1 MNSAQNMNKVMMMVY
16 VPSIIF
22 IYIYIHINMES
33 HWGLLYP
40 ILLLYCVDPGD
51 PRRPDRERRER
62 REPRI
67 AVR

>member
-1 MNSAQNMNKVMMMVY
+1 MIQIYWILLRRMNSAQNMNKVMMM
-16 VPSIIF
+16 
-22 IYIYIHINMES
+22 IYIPC

>member
-1 MNSAQNMNKVMMMVY
+1 MNGAQNMNKVMMMIY
-16 VPSIIF
+16 IPSI
-22 IYIYIHINMES
+22 IYIYILI
-33 HWGLLYP
+33 WKVIGDYCYP

-62 REPRI
+62 REPRV